1 MGDVT
6 CTEDW
11 GEVRESK
18 LCVFCVCYEF
28 YIILY
33 LTIIVCMVLDAE
45 NNVPTNTIRG
55 TILVLW

>member
-11 GEVRESK
+11 GEVCESK
-18 LCVFCVCYEF
+18 LCVFFVCYEF

-55 TILVLW
+55 TILVL